1 MRLLSFML
9 GISWK
14 EKHGGIFPEG
24 AQLRDRTASSACN
37 NLASDCQ
44 FSSSNIKQYKHGSV
58 ERGWGWGEINGV
70 NFCLEITFIT
80 SVTLKLGPV
89 RYDNQEQKPL
99 SFFFFWRCPEDAVH
113 IWLVNIRPCPAALT
127 LGILQTGQEDRL
139 TAYTSGT
146 VDLTGLI
153 SLKMGTDAN
162 RFSTGSC

>member
-99 SFFFFWRCPEDAVH
+99 SFFFFFGDAPKTLFIFDLSTFDPVQRR
-113 IWLVNIRPCPAALT
+113 WLWGFCRQVKRTDWQLT
-127 LGILQTGQEDRL
+127 LQ
-139 TAYTSGT
+139 
-146 VDLTGLI
+146 GLLI
-153 SLKMGTDAN
+153 WPDWFL
-162 RFSTGSC
+162 